1 MNGKVHGVASPESM
15 PVALVTG
22 AGRGIGRAVAAR
34 LSTDGYRVAL
44 TSRGEADLMETARG
58 CEGPTLVVPC
68 DITDPAAVNLLFAKV
83 EQDWGPVQV
92 LVANA
97 GAGVSAPLARTTD
110 EQWQQ
115 MLDLNLTAPFRC
127 VRRAVPS
134 MVEGGHG
141 RIVVLAS
148 VAAKV
153 GEPYIAAYT
162 ASKHGVLGLV
172 RSAAAELARTGVTVN
187 AVCPGYVDT
196 PMTDATVRSISAKTG
211 RTEEEAR
218 TLLADKQP
226 TGRLVSPDEVAEA
239 VMACVRN
246 GAITGQGLN
255 VDGGALQS

>member
-1 MNGKVHGVASPESM
+1 MNGKVHGVATSESM

-22 AGRGIGRAVAAR
+22 AGRGIGRAVAVR
-34 LSTDGYRVAL
+34 LSEAGYRVAL
-44 TSRGEADLMETARG
+44 TSRSTADLGVTAAA
-58 CEGPTLVVPC
+58 CSGPTAVLPC
-68 DITDPAAVNLLFAKV
+68 DITDAAALEQLFSDI
-83 EQDWGPVQV
+83 ERDMGPVET

-97 GAGVSAPLARTTD
+97 GAGVSAPVARTTD

-134 MVEGGHG
+134 MVDRGNG

-196 PMTDATVRSISAKTG
+196 PMTDATVAGIVERTG
-211 RTEEEAR
+211 RTTEEAR
-218 TLLADKQP
+218 AILDAKQP
-226 TGRLVSPDEVAEA
+226 IGRLITVDEVAEA
-239 VMACVRN
+239 VMLCVRN
-246 GAITGQGLN
+246 GGMTGQGIN